1 MQRLIGSLGI
11 IFAILISVCFSISV
25 HAQDSKTDARLA
37 ALEKEN
43 AALRKEIS
51 VLRARKQSQR
61 QAEARAENTASGAKA
76 SAAQNRNRD
85 VAQDA
90 YYKAPMAAPPRFS
103 WTGCFA
109 GGHGGG
115 LWANKDWTGVALGGF
130 GGHHIDSWIAGV
142 QAGCD
147 YQSGQLVI
155 GVQGDYGWT
164 DGSGRNVNPLLVT
177 AGGAAIGDRSSM
189 DSIASVTARIGY
201 AADRTLY
208 YVRGGLAWERDRYKM
223 FVVPT
228 GATLFSANE
237 TRAGYTVG
245 GGVEYALNNFVSVF
259 AEYNY
264 YNFGNERL
272 SFVDPA
278 AAAVRLI
285 DIKSNASV
293 VKGGVVF
300 RFGDAR

>member
-1 MQRLIGSLGI
+1 
-11 IFAILISVCFSISV
+11 V
-25 HAQDSKTDARLA
+25 HAQDSKTEARLA

-51 VLRARKQSQR
+51 VLRTRERSGR
-61 QAEARAENTASGAKA
+61 QAEARVESTAPGA
-76 SAAQNRNRD
+76 SATGAQNRNPA
-85 VAQDA
+85 VAQGA
-90 YYKAPMAAPPRFS
+90 YFKAPMDAPPRFI

-115 LWANKDWTGVALGGF
+115 LWANKDWSDVALGSF

-147 YQSGQLVI
+147 YQSGQFVV

-189 DSIASVTARIGY
+189 DSIASVTARVGY

-223 FVVPT
+223 YVVPT
-228 GATLFSANE
+228 GLTLFSANE

-245 GGVEYALNNFVSVF
+245 GGVEYAFNNFVSVF
-259 AEYNY
+259 TEYNY

-272 SFVDPA
+272 NFVDPA
-278 AAAVRLI
+278 AAAARRI

-293 VKGGVVF
+293 VKAGGVF

>member
-1 MQRLIGSLGI
+1 MKRFIGSLG
-11 IFAILISVCFSISV
+11 AILVCVCFSISV
-25 HAQDSKTDARLA
+25 HAQDSKTEARLA

-51 VLRARKQSQR
+51 VLRTRERSGR
-61 QAEARAENTASGAKA
+61 QAEARAENTASGANA
-76 SAAQNRNRD
+76 TGAQNRNRA

-130 GGHHIDSWIAGV
+130 GGHDIDSWIAGV

-177 AGGAAIGDRSSM
+177 AGGDAIGDRSSM
-189 DSIASVTARIGY
+189 DSIASVTARVGY

-223 FVVPT
+223 YVVPT
-228 GATLFSANE
+228 GLTLFSANE

-245 GGVEYALNNFVSVF
+245 GGIEYAFNNFVSVF
-259 AEYNY
+259 TEYNY

-272 SFVDPA
+272 NFVDPA
-278 AAAVRLI
+278 AAAARRI
-285 DIKSNASV
+285 DIKSSASV
-293 VKGGVVF
+293 VKAGVVF